1 MELNA
6 KQIKRIKGHFNED
19 SLNDSIE
26 VKKEYLKTNK
36 DVLK

>member
-6 KQIKRIKGHFNED
+6 KQIKRIKDHFNED
-19 SLNDSIE
+19 NLKDSIE

>member
-6 KQIKRIKGHFNED
+6 KQIKRINGYFNED
-19 SLNDSIE
+19 SLKDSID

>member
-6 KQIKRIKGHFNED
+6 KQMKRIKGHLNED
-19 SLNDSIE
+19 SLNDSID
-26 VKKEYLKTNK
+26 VKKEHLKTNK

>member
-6 KQIKRIKGHFNED
+6 KQMKRIKGHLNED
-19 SLNDSIE
+19 SLKDSIE

>member
-6 KQIKRIKGHFNED
+6 KQVKRIKDYFNED
-19 SLNDSIE
+19 SLKDSID